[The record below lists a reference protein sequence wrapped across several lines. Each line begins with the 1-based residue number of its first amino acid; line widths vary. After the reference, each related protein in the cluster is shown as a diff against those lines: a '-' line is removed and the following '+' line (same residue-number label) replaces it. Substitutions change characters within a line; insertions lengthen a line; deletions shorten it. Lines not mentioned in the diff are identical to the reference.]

1 MKILFDSASVD
12 DQEKA
17 LNVFTRVLGFVKKE
31 DVTAGEYRW
40 LTVVPPDDQDGAEWV
55 QQPNR
60 NPAAEQYPKAIFE
73 RGIPAAMVGVDDLQ
87 AECERLKEL
96 GVQIKVEPTDYG
108 YVSLASFDDT
118 SGNLIQ
124 IQQRLRRLADRP
136 GSIGCQAP

>member
-17 LNVFTRVLGFVKKE
+17 LNVFTSVLGFVKKE

-73 RGIPAAMVGVDDLQ
+73 QGIPAAMVGVDDLQ
-87 AECERLKEL
+87 AESEELKDLE
-96 GVQIKVEPTDYG
+96 VQIKVEPTDYG
-108 YVSLASFDDT
+108 YVSLASFDDA

>member
-1 MKILFDSASVD
+1 M
-12 DQEKA
+12 
-17 LNVFTRVLGFVKKE
+17 
-31 DVTAGEYRW
+31 
-40 LTVVPPDDQDGAEWV
+40 V

-73 RGIPAAMVGVDDLQ
+73 RESPPRWLALMTSKRNVNG
-87 AECERLKEL
+87 LKEL

-108 YVSLASFDDT
+108 YISLASFDDT
-118 SGNLIQ
+118 SGNLIL